1 MLRGGAS
8 ASDRMDGGGTV
19 KKLPLA
25 VVVGFFLCAVLTVSA
40 TAAPA
45 RQRPTV
51 TAVHFSGSFLPQ
63 QVVAVDGSVWALGS
77 VGSNSSGRCELDDL
91 GGVGAKLSQ
100 RFIPLPSCAVDVT
113 TGSGM
118 IYLLAQQGSAAANIR
133 QMHVESFDPRTRAAT
148 VMVPVVMGIV
158 GSAIVHTDFTYGE
171 GSLWLYGEDQ
181 AVGGPTV
188 VRISPLTG
196 QPLGSVTS
204 VPAIGGLYPS
214 VVADANGAW
223 FAGGPA
229 GSPDLVELP
238 TGSSVARTTYSGP
251 TNSSIIWLSAVH
263 GDVWAEV
270 ANYSKGPKPSVLARL
285 EAFGGTTRL
294 TIGPDQ
300 DAGFFPLV
308 TTSDGRLWT
317 LSFPS
322 ECAAGRAELD
332 QVDAATGDV
341 GAVARLPVAPAVCDD
356 GADSES
362 STVTVGHSVF
372 ALIPAG
378 EPGESVL
385 YRVHT

>member
-1 MLRGGAS
+1 
-8 ASDRMDGGGTV
+8 MDGSGTV
-19 KKLPLA
+19 KKLLLT
-25 VVVGFFLCAVLTVSA
+25 VIVGFFVYAVTTASA
-40 TAAPA
+40 TAAPT
-45 RQRPTV
+45 RHRPTV

-91 GGVGAKLSQ
+91 GEAMLSQ

-113 TGSGM
+113 AGNGM
-118 IYLLAQQGSAAANIR
+118 IYLLAQQGNAEANIR
-133 QMHVESFDPRTRAAT
+133 QMHVESFDPRSGAAT
-148 VMVPVVMGIV
+148 VMAPVVMGIV
-158 GSAIVHTDFTYGE
+158 GSAIAHTDFTYGE

-214 VVADANGAW
+214 VVANANGAW

-229 GSPDLVELP
+229 GSPELVELP
-238 TGSSVARTTYSGP
+238 TGSSVTRATYSGP
-251 TNSSIIWLSAVH
+251 TNSSILWLAAVH
-263 GDVWAEV
+263 GEVWAEV
-270 ANYSKGPKPSVLARL
+270 ANYGSGPKPSVLTRL
-285 EAFGGTTRL
+285 EAFQGTARL

-308 TTSDGRLWT
+308 TTSDGRLWA
-317 LSFPS
+317 LSFPRQ
-322 ECAAGRAELD
+322 CAAGRAELD
-332 QVDAATGDV
+332 RVDPATGDV

-356 GADSES
+356 GADSQS
-362 STVTVGHSVF
+362 STVTVGPSVF

-378 EPGESVL
+378 ESGESIL
-385 YRVHT
+385 YRVRT

>member
-1 MLRGGAS
+1 M
-8 ASDRMDGGGTV
+8 
-19 KKLPLA
+19 KKLLLT
-25 VVVGFFLCAVLTVSA
+25 VIVGFFACAVPTASA

-45 RQRPTV
+45 RHSPTV

-91 GGVGAKLSQ
+91 GEVGAMLSQ
-100 RFIPLPSCAVDVT
+100 RFLPLPSCAVDVT
-113 TGSGM
+113 AGDGM
-118 IYLLAQQGSAAANIR
+118 IYLLAQQGSAEANIR
-133 QMHVESFDPRTRAAT
+133 QMHVESFDPRTGAAT
-148 VMVPVVMGIV
+148 VMAPVVMGIV
-158 GSAIVHTDFTYGE
+158 GSAIAHTDFTYGE

-181 AVGGPTV
+181 ALGGPTV

-196 QPLGSVTS
+196 LPLGTVTS
-204 VPAIGGLYPS
+204 VPAIGGLFPS
-214 VVADANGAW
+214 VVTNASGAW

-238 TGSSVARTTYSGP
+238 TGSSVTRATYSGT
-251 TNSSIIWLSAVH
+251 TNSSILWLSAVH
-263 GDVWAEV
+263 GEVWAEV
-270 ANYSKGPKPSVLARL
+270 AHYGNGPKPSVLTHL
-285 EAFGGTTRL
+285 EAFQGTARL

-308 TTSDGRLWT
+308 ATSDGRLWT
-317 LSFPS
+317 LSFPRQ
-322 ECAAGRAELD
+322 CAAGKAELD
-332 QVDAATGDV
+332 RVDPATGDV
-341 GAVARLPVAPAVCDD
+341 GGVARLPVAPAVCDD
-356 GADSES
+356 GAESQS
-362 STVTVGHSVF
+362 STVTVGRSVF